1 MKHLYPLLGFT
12 LLLAPSLRAD
22 VQAGKMTAFDLSGF
36 PLLRG
41 FSFDE
46 RFKGS
51 FNPPQDSLDR
61 RFAAATWNAVY
72 SKGPTRLH
80 YGVILFPSRAAM
92 EAWNKQQQ
100 MNLASWVHELPSG
113 NTSSAPSYWVE
124 KGWNGEGGKPIVFSL
139 RSVFVV
145 NRVLIHV
152 LGEPTRTMVE
162 SPQAAKEGMERSRL
176 VDSIVKELAARAK
189 KLPANQN

>member
-1 MKHLYPLLGFT
+1 MKQLYMLLIFT
-12 LLLAPSLRAD
+12 LLLAPSLWAD
-22 VQAGKMTAFDLSGF
+22 VHPGKMTAFDLSGF

-46 RFKGS
+46 RSKGS

-61 RFAAATWNAVY
+61 RFAAATWNAIY
-72 SKGPTRLH
+72 SKGPTRLN
-80 YGVILFPSRAAM
+80 YGVILFPSRPAM

-100 MNLASWVHELPSG
+100 INLASWVHELPSG
-113 NTSSAPSYWVE
+113 NTSRTPSYWME
-124 KGWNGEGGKPIVFSL
+124 KGGDGEKGKPIIYSL

-152 LGEPTRTMVE
+152 LGEPTSMVTE
-162 SPQAAKEGMERSRL
+162 SSQAAREGAQRFRL
-176 VDSIVKELAARAK
+176 VDSIAKELAARAK
-189 KLPANQN
+189 RLPANQN